1 MGIFDGVEDAKFS
14 GGGSYFSRGTYLVRI
29 DATKVIESAMG
40 KGTFVAIEGTVV
52 ETLAPMY
59 EESDNLY
66 GRPHPASCTPGFMG
80 SQLIKMSQ
88 PSAMGNVRNAMEAI
102 ARSSPSDGGRTDG
115 VLWYSEGFDLTQFC
129 ERAVSGDGTKF
140 AGTIVKLRCG
150 VVNTRQELS
159 PNTRGRRWAPPRR
172 RMPPS
177 GNTGALDGPPF
188 FCHQGR
194 TMTTRTTPTVVGACE
209 TTIRRGRNIPRMV
222 CLSHSVGTMARGGS

>member
-52 ETLAPMY
+52 ETLAPIY
-59 EESDNLY
+59 EETDNLY

-102 ARSSPSDGGRTDG
+102 ARSTPYPLEDGTDG

-140 AGTIVKLRCG
+140 AGTVVKLRCE
-150 VVNTRQELS
+150 VIQTRAGN
-159 PNTRGRRWAPPRR
+159 PFTKHTWAPVDP
-172 RMPPS
+172 
-177 GNTGALDGPPF
+177 AKAADIPPF
-188 FCHQGR
+188 
-194 TMTTRTTPTVVGACE
+194 
-209 TTIRRGRNIPRMV
+209 
-222 CLSHSVGTMARGGS
+222 